1 MSILLNLTDL
11 MRFRGYTILT
21 QEFLK
26 DHFEYRDGHLYR
38 IKATKGSQV
47 GKRFGQKDKDG
58 YIVGRFFYKVYK
70 EHKLIWLYHY
80 GVWPN
85 GNLDHVNVI
94 PDDNRIENLREADKQ
109 SNAFNR
115 KSHKNSTSKYKGVSW
130 CKRDKNWQ
138 VSYCIGGK
146 RIYIGKFNCEI
157 EAAKAYDNTVREYH
171 KEFQKVNINDFS

>member
-1 MSILLNLTDL
+1 MKLIVVIRVKKDFNLTQSYL
-11 MRFRGYTILT
+11 VSKFNYSNGKLYRKSSGKEVGHYSRGYLHA
-21 QEFLK
+21 QL
-26 DHFEYRDGHLYR
+26 L
-38 IKATKGSQV
+38 
-47 GKRFGQKDKDG
+47 GKKRLLH
-58 YIVGRFFYKVYK
+58 R
-70 EHKLIWLYHY
+70 LIWLYHY
-80 GVWPN
+80 GELPKDQIDHIN
-85 GNLDHVNVI
+85 GI
-94 PDDNRIENLREADKQ
+94 RDDNRIENLREADKQ

-115 KSHKNSTSKYKGVSW
+115 RSHKNSTSKYKGVSW